1 MFFQEKKI
9 DLKVSDIFDIEGGVK
24 INFNHNPESQELKMI
39 SPAMIPKTNY
49 HPITDNFIIVNAS
62 NVKPNKFLKP
72 NDYLISPKQ
81 LIKGYSLLNTDNI
94 EGNKVIASEHL
105 IILRYKPTWSAI
117 FVQNSY
123 FMHNLLDLLVV
134 QLDEYATKKTELKN
148 QSEEFINNKF
158 NMKKGFQKFITIDE
172 VANSKISF
180 DISDYKEVDEIYNN
194 IKRLIK
200 KEIDLVNDFKIKFN
214 QIIEKNNISIRVTE
228 SSYNIKKPISDEYV
242 FYIKL
247 GTAYYNQP
255 FLNVKTE
262 YQDKF
267 GEHQSLI
274 EVHLENWNS
283 SPIRAKIN
291 RNANPNQS
299 PRIMFIGTDYN
310 KYVQSKYKI
319 GEYISISIDENIPV
333 KRILIK

>member
-1 MFFQEKKI
+1 MFFTEKKI
-9 DLKVSDIFDIEGGVK
+9 DLSVSDIFNIEGGLK
-24 INFNHNPESQELKMI
+24 ISTDHSDNAQTILMI
-39 SPAMIPKTNY
+39 SPAMIPKNSY
-49 HPITDNFIIVNAS
+49 HPITDNFILVNAS
-62 NVKPNKFLKP
+62 NVKLDKYLKP
-72 NDYLISPKQ
+72 NDYLISNKQ
-81 LIKGYSLLNTDNI
+81 IIRGYSLLNTDNI
-94 EGNKVIASEHL
+94 EENKIIASEHFF
-105 IILRYKPTWSAI
+105 ILRYKPTWSAI

-123 FMHNLLDLLVV
+123 FIHYLLDILVV
-134 QLDEYATKKTELKN
+134 KLDEYATKKTELKN
-148 QSEEFINNKF
+148 QSEEFVVEKSK
-158 NMKKGFQKFITIDE
+158 MKKGFQKYITIDDIS
-172 VANSKISF
+172 NSKISF
-180 DISDYKEVDEIYNN
+180 NMSDYKEVDEFYNK
-194 IKRLIK
+194 IKRLIR
-200 KEIDLVNDFKIKFN
+200 KEFDLVNDFKIKFN

-319 GEYISISIDENIPV
+319 GEYVSISIDENIPV
-333 KRILIK
+333 KRILIS